1 MNRDETVS
9 ADQRCPLCNEG
20 NDCNA
25 GSGNCWCFHIKV
37 PMELRKQI
45 PEELRGKAC
54 ICRHCVE
61 KFVKE

>member
-1 MNRDETVS
+1 M
-9 ADQRCPLCNEG
+9 CNEG